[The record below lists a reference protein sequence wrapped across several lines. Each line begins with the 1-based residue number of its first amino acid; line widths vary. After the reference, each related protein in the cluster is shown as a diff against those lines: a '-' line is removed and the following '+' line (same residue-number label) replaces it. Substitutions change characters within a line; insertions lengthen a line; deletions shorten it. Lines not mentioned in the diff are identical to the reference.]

1 MNRIS
6 GVHVSSLV
14 AVFMILSSCGGES
27 KGTTEPPLPDP
38 GELTVQ
44 LTTPNAD
51 DGAIM
56 LSISGLQNT
65 TEIKASSGSYVSYSR
80 QDGST
85 ATVAVFGEI
94 ASGSLVHFA
103 VPDLAAAA
111 TYHVTLREVADRSG
125 AIRSLKNGYTISL
138 GR

>member
-1 MNRIS
+1 MNRAAS
-6 GVHVSSLV
+6 FRVSSLV
-14 AVFMILSSCGGES
+14 AAVVILSSCGSDS
-27 KGTTEPPLPDP
+27 KGTTDPPLPDP

-44 LTTPNAD
+44 LTTPNTD

-56 LSISGLQNT
+56 LSISGLQDT
-65 TEIKASSGSYVSYSR
+65 TDIEASTDSYVIYSR
-80 QDGST
+80 QNGST

-103 VPDLAAAA
+103 VPDLAAAS
-111 TYHVTLREVADRSG
+111 TYHVTLRDAADRSG
-125 AIRSLKNGYTISL
+125 VLRSVKSGYAISL